1 MIWSKEIECDQC
13 GESLSIEL
21 DEPIQRQ
28 SDMWIYGTTRVR
40 FFEDHVRISLSD
52 WNEIKQLVI
61 PALKQGD
68 KKHATRNS
76 EAEKDSER
84 ACG

>member
-1 MIWSKEIECDQC
+1 MRSTYEADTWAENMRGHLDIQVFGQTVVRVFDDHIRM
-13 GESLSIEL
+13 SL
-21 DEPIQRQ
+21 R
-28 SDMWIYGTTRVR
+28 
-40 FFEDHVRISLSD
+40 D

-68 KKHATRNS
+68 KKHATRSSKENES
-76 EAEKDSER
+76 SQH

>member
-1 MIWSKEIECDQC
+1 MSYRKEIYAENEQYDF
-13 GESLSIEL
+13 EIHV
-21 DEPIQRQ
+21 
-28 SDMWIYGTTRVR
+28 YGQTVIKE
-40 FFEDHVRISLSD
+40 FEDHVRIRLND

-68 KKHATRNS
+68 KKHATRSSKENES
-76 EAEKDSER
+76 SQH

>member
-1 MIWSKEIECDQC
+1 MRYGQEVVCDNC
-13 GESLSIEL
+13 
-21 DEPIQRQ
+21 DEPIQTQ
-28 SDMWIYGTTRVR
+28 QDMWIYGTTRVR
-40 FFEDHVRISLSD
+40 FFEDHIRISLDD

-68 KKHATRNS
+68 KKHATRSSKENES
-76 EAEKDSER
+76 SQH